1 MDNKTFIDELS
12 RRLDISRETVV
23 KMIDSLYQT
32 MGDVASEMDSITIS
46 NFGVFEPRLR
56 QERISIHPAS
66 GKKLL
71 VPPKVVL
78 NFKPAPFFKQKLKNE
93 K

>member
-1 MDNKTFIDELS
+1 MDNKTFIEELS
-12 RRLDISRETVV
+12 RRLDISRETVM
-23 KMIDSLYQT
+23 KMIDSLSQT
-32 MGDVASEMDSITIS
+32 MGNAAAEMDSITIS
-46 NFGVFEPRLR
+46 GFGVFEPRLR

-78 NFKPAPFFKQKLKNE
+78 TFKSAPVFKQKLK